1 MEILEFEKKN
11 MRRFEMVE
19 GSASKFWQVEVQ
31 ENRVIVCFGRI
42 GTAGQTKEKL
52 LADATAAQKEQDKL
66 IKEKLGKGYQEVAA
80 AGADTTAQAVN
91 TVAVNT
97 VVVNTVAV
105 ASECTPTTAP
115 VASPAPMALAA
126 PMAPAASVVEEVDA
140 PSPAELLIWTDE
152 LRASLPVVR
161 GLNAPVCPI
170 LPTWLDQG
178 LDLEYAD
185 DTESLSENLNACAQ
199 TLGQTW
205 ILWRAADRKE
215 QLSEAR
221 LRQADP
227 EHWTQAFAQVA
238 QLQGRKRGDDPKAWD
253 DELPLLALID
263 LGLRWHGAAFVLEC
277 LFSIRQLDALDV
289 GSDDEDSVFTP
300 DEPPAAW
307 KALRAWLAQCA
318 EPEYQAALACMAGW
332 SRRGV
337 VLRAALCPERSDWLA
352 LAREAMKTHAD
363 EFLMDC
369 YLPLEAAHQRAYW
382 SRSFWLNYGYGD
394 NGRLL
399 SAILLQLHVHGSAAL
414 SLLEEELPAVDG
426 AQAEIAAA
434 VLCQLQQPEAIYLL
448 VRHQARWPEVAK
460 RLQAW
465 QASHP
470 VATLHALASEWL
482 KTPTLTGQQ
491 ALVAAALRTPAA
503 WSALLARHSGLRPLQ
518 PRLRQ
523 AAAPEASAE
532 QLPALLHN
540 PPWVQKRKPS
550 APPSKALPASDRAP
564 ALCWLPGEREALL
577 GKAERNKS
585 DQLDQRVRDFYLD
598 GSERKDLLA
607 LLQGKSL
614 KPDQLAALVDRVSP
628 HVVLSWPDTL
638 VTLAWNTLPPSLWM
652 RYEDPGRCLRVAV
665 ARGGEAL
672 LPALRRYLA
681 HDFSGALPACAAVA
695 DPALVAPMLAALRA
709 QRKQGRDLLCQWLRR
724 HVDLVAELALIEAL
738 NPKSAQYQDAVFGLR
753 WLAGQGLRAAL
764 ESQAQAVD
772 ASAELAALLDAD
784 PLLNYPSRLPT
795 LPDFFAPVARA
806 GLLLRDGTRVPE
818 AGVEHLGRM
827 LAFSSLSAPYAG
839 LAQVREAC
847 DPDSLFNFLWDLY
860 EAWHAAGAPAKHNW
874 AFQALG
880 LLGNDAVAV
889 ELAQRLRNWPTEG
902 LSGRAVNGLELL
914 AEMPCESALIQLQRL
929 SMRLKSKPLQAKAGE
944 KLVAVAAA
952 RGLSKEELEDRLAPD
967 FGLDP
972 SGSLTLD
979 FGPRQFIVRFDEA
992 LKPLVLDTQ
1001 GLRLK
1006 DLPKPLQ
1013 TDDEALAADASA
1025 RFKQLKKD
1033 AKDTANLQLQR
1044 LESAMVTQ
1052 RRWQPQEFQR
1062 FYLQHPLMRH
1072 LATRLVWGVY
1082 NEAGVL
1088 TTAFR
1093 VAEDLSLAD
1102 AQDQAYALPD
1112 EAQVGIAHPL
1122 ELPTALRT
1130 AFGQVFGDYE
1140 ILQPFKQL
1148 SRETYVLSAEEAEG
1162 ALLTRFARKEI
1173 ATGSALGLKQR
1184 NWRTE
1189 VGDNAHVESLSKPLA
1204 QDLWVELQLEPGWSS
1219 FAPLDEPT
1227 QTLRELQLCASNA
1240 HASWAQLPPIV
1251 LSELLREIELLAT
1264 VRT

>member
-42 GTAGQTKEKL
+42 GTAGQTKEKQ
-52 LADATAAQKEQDKL
+52 LADAAAAQKEQDKL

-80 AGADTTAQAVN
+80 ECADTTARAVN

-97 VVVNTVAV
+97 VAVVSEYPSTPAV
-105 ASECTPTTAP
+105 PAP
-115 VASPAPMALAA
+115 VALAA

-140 PSPAELLIWTDE
+140 PSSAELMIWTDE
-152 LRASLPVVR
+152 LRASLPVMR

-178 LDLEYAD
+178 LDLKYAD
-185 DTESLSENLNACAQ
+185 ETESLSENLNACAQ
-199 TLGQTW
+199 TLVQTW
-205 ILWRAADRKE
+205 TLWRAADRKE
-215 QLSEAR
+215 QLSEER

-227 EHWTQAFAQVA
+227 THWTQALAQVA
-238 QLQGRKRGDDPKAWD
+238 QLRGRRRGDAPKAWD

-263 LGLRWHGAAFVLEC
+263 QGLRWHGAAFVLKC
-277 LFSIRQLDALDV
+277 LFSICQLDALNV
-289 GSDDEDSVFTP
+289 GSEDEDEGYEH
-300 DEPPAAW
+300 DELPAAW

-318 EPEYQAALACMAGW
+318 EPEYHAALACMAGW
-332 SRRGV
+332 SRHGV

-363 EFLMDC
+363 KFLMDC
-369 YLPLEAAHQRAYW
+369 RLPLEAARQSAYE
-382 SRSFWLNYGYGD
+382 SRRYGYED
-394 NGRLL
+394 DDRRL

-414 SLLEEELPAVDG
+414 VLLNDELRECADLEGVLPIPAIKLLCHIDHPDVIPLL
-426 AQAEIAAA
+426 ATYQTRCPEIA
-434 VLCQLQQPEAIYLL
+434 E
-448 VRHQARWPEVAK
+448 
-460 RLQAW
+460 RLQ
-465 QASHP
+465 
-470 VATLHALASEWL
+470 VMITAT
-482 KTPTLTGQQ
+482 
-491 ALVAAALRTPAA
+491 LRTPAI
-503 WSALLARHSGLRPLQ
+503 WSALLARHCGQRHLWA
-518 PRLRQ
+518 RLRQ
-523 AAAPEASAE
+523 AAAPAASAE

-540 PPWVQKRKPS
+540 PPWAQKRKPS
-550 APPSKALPASDRAP
+550 APPSKALPASTRAP
-564 ALCWLPGEREALL
+564 ALCWLPGEREAFL
-577 GKAERNKS
+577 GNAERKSS
-585 DQLDQRVRDFYLD
+585 DQLGQLVGDMFFVGD
-598 GSERKDLLA
+598 GSECEDLL
-607 LLQGKSL
+607 
-614 KPDQLAALVDRVSP
+614 
-628 HVVLSWPDTL
+628 
-638 VTLAWNTLPPSLWM
+638 
-652 RYEDPGRCLRVAV
+652 
-665 ARGGEAL
+665 AL

-681 HDFSGALPACAAVA
+681 HDFAGALPACAAVA

-709 QRKQGRDLLCQWLRR
+709 QRKKGRDLLCQWLRR

-784 PLLNYPSRLPT
+784 PLLNYPSRLPA

-806 GLLLRDGTRVPE
+806 GLLLRNGTRVPE

-847 DPDSLFNFLWDLY
+847 DPDALFNFLWDLY
-860 EAWHAAGAPAKHNW
+860 EAWQAAGAPAKHNW
-874 AFQALG
+874 ALHALS
-880 LLGNDAVAV
+880 LLGDDAVAV
-889 ELAQRLRNWPTEG
+889 ELAQRMRNWPSKG
-902 LSGRAVNGLELL
+902 LSGRAVTGLELL
-914 AEMPCESALIQLQRL
+914 AEMPCESALIQLQLL
-929 SMRLKSKPLQAKAGE
+929 SFRLKSKALQAKAGE
-944 KLVAVAAA
+944 KLVAVATA

-992 LKPLVLDTQ
+992 LKPLVLDAQ
-1001 GLRLK
+1001 GIRLK
-1006 DLPKPLQ
+1006 VLPKPRK
-1013 TDDEALAADASA
+1013 TDDKAMAAEASA
-1025 RFKQLKKD
+1025 RFKQLQND
-1033 AKDTANLQLQR
+1033 AKEMANLQLQR
-1044 LESAMVTQ
+1044 LERAMVTQ

-1072 LATRLVWGVY
+1072 LATRLLWGVY

-1122 ELPTALRT
+1122 ELPTALRN

-1148 SRETYVLSAEEAEG
+1148 SRETYVLSAAEIAG
-1162 ALLTRFARKEI
+1162 ASLTRFARKHVSE
-1173 ATGSALGLKQR
+1173 GSVLSLRHR
-1184 NWRTE
+1184 NWRTN
-1189 VGDNAHVESLSKPLA
+1189 GFGLDSLIKSVAP
-1204 QDLWVELQLEPGWSS
+1204 DLWVELELNTDRSIYDHRNEPS
-1219 FAPLDEPT
+1219 
-1227 QTLRELQLCASNA
+1227 LCVQDLKLHGSYRVPE
-1240 HASWAQLPPIV
+1240 WTQLPPIV
-1251 LSELLREIELLAT
+1251 VSELLRDIELLPTLRA
-1264 VRT
+1264 